1 MIDLLAAYSVE
12 QILIFT
18 ILLALAIKG
27 VISFFDW
34 AYSRIHAKF
43 SSDHHLNENINKID
57 SLENKINNIAL
68 QVDLLIRS
76 DRDSIKMAIT
86 KDYHYFCEQRKWIDD
101 YSLECLERRYK
112 NYQDEGGNSF
122 IHNMMEEI
130 RSLRRTPP
138 PPSA

>member
-34 AYSRIHAKF
+34 AHSRIHTKF
-43 SSDHHLNENINKID
+43 SSDHHLNENINKIY
-57 SLENKINNIAL
+57 SLENKINNIAS

-86 KDYHYFCEQRKWIDD
+86 KDYHYFCEQHKWIDD

-112 NYQDEGGNSF
+112 NYQEEGGNSF

>member
-12 QILIFT
+12 QILIFI

-34 AYSRIHAKF
+34 AHSRIHTKF

-57 SLENKINNIAL
+57 SLENKINNIAS

-86 KDYHYFCEQRKWIDD
+86 KDYHYFCEQHKWIDD

-112 NYQDEGGNSF
+112 NYQEEGGNSF

>member
-34 AYSRIHAKF
+34 AHSRIHKKF
-43 SSDHHLNENINKID
+43 SSYHHLNENINKIY
-57 SLENKINNIAL
+57 SLENKINNIAS

-86 KDYHYFCEQRKWIDD
+86 KDYHYFCEQHKWIDD

-112 NYQDEGGNSF
+112 NYQEEGGNSF